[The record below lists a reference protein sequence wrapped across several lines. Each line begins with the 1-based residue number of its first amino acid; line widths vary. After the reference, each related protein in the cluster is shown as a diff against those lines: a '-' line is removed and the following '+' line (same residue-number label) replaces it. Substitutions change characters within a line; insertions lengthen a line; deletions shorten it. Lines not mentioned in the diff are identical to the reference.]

1 MERERYSLDVATRRL
16 RKPMDQIKDVM
27 RYSDVTSVSISKYRR
42 KNADGNYVDKFHT
55 TIFSDLDEGEEN
67 IYGEE

>member
-1 MERERYSLDVATRRL
+1 MSERYSLDAAMRRV

-27 RYSDVTSVSISKYRR
+27 RYSDITSVSINKWR
-42 KNADGNYVDKFHT
+42 KKDADGNYVDKFHT

>member
-1 MERERYSLDVATRRL
+1 MERERYSLDAAMRRV

-27 RYSDVTSVSISKYRR
+27 RYSDITSVSINKWR
-42 KNADGNYVDKFHT
+42 KKDADGNYVDKFHT

>member
-1 MERERYSLDVATRRL
+1 MERERYSLDAAMRRV

-27 RYSDVTSVSISKYRR
+27 RYSDITSVSINKWR
-42 KNADGNYVDKFHT
+42 KKDADGNYVDRFHT

>member
-1 MERERYSLDVATRRL
+1 MERERYSLDAAMRRV

-27 RYSDVTSVSISKYRR
+27 RYSDITSVSINKWR
-42 KNADGNYVDKFHT
+42 KKDADGNYADRFHT

>member
-1 MERERYSLDVATRRL
+1 MERERYSLDTAMRRV

-27 RYSDVTSVSISKYRR
+27 RYSDITSVSINKWR
-42 KNADGNYVDKFHT
+42 KKDADGNYVDRFHT